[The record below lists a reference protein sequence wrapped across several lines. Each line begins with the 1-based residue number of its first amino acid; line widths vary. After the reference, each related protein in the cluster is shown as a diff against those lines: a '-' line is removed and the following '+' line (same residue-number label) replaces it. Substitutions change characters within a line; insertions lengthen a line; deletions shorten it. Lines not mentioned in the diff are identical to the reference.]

1 MFNLNLALVVIS
13 DHVGERKKEENVFVM
28 GGVFMVAE
36 IVGDLIPFSL
46 AKVSSPLFGF
56 RPLQAHYA
64 LSFSLHCLIILLTI
78 LLFFP
83 YFYW

>member
-1 MFNLNLALVVIS
+1 MLSYLSLSDFMFNLNLALVVIS

-46 AKVSSPLFGF
+46 AKVCSGGNQGRSKLLHNQWWEPTLWL
-56 RPLQAHYA
+56 LQ
-64 LSFSLHCLIILLTI
+64 LL
-78 LLFFP
+78 
-83 YFYW
+83 